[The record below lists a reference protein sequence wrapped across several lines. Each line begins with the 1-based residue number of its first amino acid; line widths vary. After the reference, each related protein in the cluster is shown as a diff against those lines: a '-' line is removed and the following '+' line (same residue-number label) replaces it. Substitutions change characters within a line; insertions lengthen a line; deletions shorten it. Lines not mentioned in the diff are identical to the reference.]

1 MSNWASNV
9 WDTIKNKIGSAVD
22 KVKEFLGLSSSKA
35 NINVNVSGGRAGHA
49 NGGVF
54 NREHWARFAEGN
66 KAEAIIPLENR
77 SAMQPFVDAVS
88 NGLTASLA
96 PILSSMRNSNNNSM
110 QPLYVGTLIA
120 DERSL
125 KELQRKMQLI
135 QLQEDVRRSH

>member
-1 MSNWASNV
+1 MIQKNV
-9 WDTIKNKIGSAVD
+9 FGKFGQQYFQLCGGKTPIC
-22 KVKEFLGLSSSKA
+22 
-35 NINVNVSGGRAGHA
+35 VS
-49 NGGVF
+49 GVF
-54 NREHWARFAEGN
+54 NREHWAKFAEGN

-88 NGLTASLA
+88 DGLTASLA
-96 PILSSMRNSNNNSM
+96 PIVSSMHNSNNNSM

-135 QLQEDVRRSH
+135 QLQEDVRRGH